1 MKSVTRSASHSLT
14 SSTITDGPSGIPT
27 SVESS
32 RTMSIQSDSV
42 FNLLQRGYTIL
53 KQILGMLVGTAA
65 SGTAMFIIIFVLH

>member
-27 SVESS
+27 SIESS

-42 FNLLQRGYTIL
+42 FNLQRGYTIL

-65 SGTAMFIIIFVLH
+65 NGTAMFIIIFVLH